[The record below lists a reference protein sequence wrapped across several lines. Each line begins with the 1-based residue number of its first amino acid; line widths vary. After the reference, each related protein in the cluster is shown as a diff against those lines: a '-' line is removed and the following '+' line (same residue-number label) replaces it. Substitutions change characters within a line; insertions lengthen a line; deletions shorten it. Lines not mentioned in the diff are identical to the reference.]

1 MQHLTEKCC
10 IKAKRNKGITMQAYK
25 SKGMKAPRPDAYK
38 LDETAAAK
46 TAPKVKPAMKHAE
59 PAYPKQEDMQS
70 KAPDHKKKALPTK
83 DAPPGVTPGV
93 NMGKSHEMPKGGGV
107 GESEV

>member
-1 MQHLTEKCC
+1 
-10 IKAKRNKGITMQAYK
+10 MQAYK
-25 SKGMKAPRPDAYK
+25 HKGMKAPRPGAYGM
-38 LDETAAAK
+38 DETKAAK
-46 TAPKVKPAMKHAE
+46 DAPKTKPSMQHKE
-59 PAYPKQEDMQS
+59 PSYSKEENMQS
-70 KAPDHKKKALPTK
+70 KAPSTKKKALPTK